1 MQYWVTKET
10 KPLYL
15 SDVINV
21 LQKNEF
27 DVQEWDFKVL
37 DAEHVEID
45 AGKYLPLKG
54 KEKHYN
60 NSVMFFLII
69 YLTSAKSIIFGG

>member
-27 DVQEWDFKVL
+27 DVQDWDFKVV
-37 DAEHVEID
+37 DSAHEEIGS
-45 AGKYLPLKG
+45 GKYLPLKG
-54 KEKHYN
+54 KEKHYF
-60 NSVMFFLII
+60 NSAMLV
-69 YLTSAKSIIFGG
+69 